1 MATRE
6 KLLEVFDLKK
16 YFPITEGIVRQKAI
30 GYVHAVDGVNFHIY
44 KGETLGLVGES
55 GCGKTTCARMILKLT
70 IPTEGDIQYQGKSIL
85 KMSRQELR
93 PFRREIQII
102 FQDPY
107 SSLNPRM
114 TVYSIIGEALDIHD
128 LAEKGKEKDEKIL
141 ALLETVGLAPFHMYR
156 YPHEF
161 SGGQRQRIGI
171 ARALSVD
178 PKLIVADEP
187 VSALDVSIRAQILN
201 LMQDLQEA
209 FGLTFLFVAHDLSVI
224 RHVCHR
230 VAVMYVGKMVEVADV
245 DAIYDDPQH
254 PYTEALMSAVP
265 IPDPTVKIQRIIL
278 EGDVPTP
285 INPPSGCRFHPRCRY
300 RQDICSKEEPPLRD
314 LDEGTGS
321 EHWVACHFP
330 SRTRK

>member
-1 MATRE
+1 MATKE
-6 KLLEVFDLKK
+6 KILEVFDLKK
-16 YFPITEGIVRQKAI
+16 HFPITEGIIRQKPI
-30 GYVHAVDGVNFHIY
+30 GYIHAVDGINFHIY

-55 GCGKTTCARMILKLT
+55 GCGKTTCARMILKLEK
-70 IPTEGDIQYQGKSIL
+70 PTEGDIHYQGKSIL
-85 KMSRQELR
+85 RLSRKELKA
-93 PFRREIQII
+93 FRREIQII

-114 TVYSIIGEALDIHD
+114 TVYNIIGEALDIHG

-178 PKLIVADEP
+178 PKMIVADEP

-230 VAVMYVGKMVEVADV
+230 VAVMYVGKIVEVADV
-245 DAIYDDPQH
+245 DSIYDDPQH

-285 INPPSGCRFHPRCRY
+285 ISPPSGCRFHPRCRY
-300 RQDICSKEEPPLRD
+300 SQDICSREEPSLRN
-314 LDEGTGS
+314 LDESTGS